1 MPPLSARAA
10 FEADRGASKDSRH
23 SRRPPT
29 SLPVRAKLSIAARVG
44 SDVRHDGYEVL
55 YRMSQSV
62 THERSAQPASS
73 VSSAS
78 AFDSNKLSKPGDDVG
93 DQWQS
98 M

>member
-1 MPPLSARAA
+1 MHNSQLTCHAV
-10 FEADRGASKDSRH
+10 
-23 SRRPPT
+23 
-29 SLPVRAKLSIAARVG
+29 VRAL
-44 SDVRHDGYEVL
+44 DLVRRLGMETHCDGYEVL